1 MNKNEEELFKCL
13 CGCILI
19 GTRIYHSYLCSP
31 SPRVKHI
38 EDEIKEL
45 QKNKENEVEGGG
57 ESQPETTYEEK
68 VKQ

>member
-1 MNKNEEELFKCL
+1 MKKNLLSAFSVVSWNAYLSFLSLF
-13 CGCILI
+13 
-19 GTRIYHSYLCSP
+19 P
-31 SPRVKHI
+31 FPRVKHI

>member
-1 MNKNEEELFKCL
+1 MPFRLYLNWNAYLSFLSLFHC
-13 CGCILI
+13 
-19 GTRIYHSYLCSP
+19 
-31 SPRVKHI
+31 PRVKHI

-68 VKQ
+68 VKQEKAPLKLTST